1 MQEGIAQV
9 LPPDSAQTFY
19 NAPIEDL
26 LYILLR
32 QLKRPLDSQGVSLTD
47 ADAKQLANQRV
58 NGAMPDMPALLPALV
73 ALVDESRNV
82 LAAKGLTFIQ
92 SLDTPM
98 DKLPG
103 WQSTAE
109 FLELANEKSNAELRI
124 TLGAALALAFG
135 GERHFAPEL
144 LHLAEGDYGDESV
157 IARRVLLLAAGI
169 EPDIADPLA
178 ALRAWLAKSE

>member
-1 MQEGIAQV
+1 V

-32 QLKRPLDSQGVSLTD
+32 QLKRPLDSHGVSLTD
-47 ADAKQLANQRV
+47 ADAKQLAAQRV
-58 NGAMPDMPALLPALV
+58 NGETVDTSALLPALTT
-73 ALVDESRNV
+73 LVDESRTV

-135 GERHFAPEL
+135 GDRRFGSEL

-157 IARRVLLLAAGI
+157 IARRVLLFTAGI
-169 EPDIADPLA
+169 SPDEPDPLA